1 MKAQAALTLT
11 REGETLT
18 AGQGEVLFTEYGV
31 SGPAV
36 FDLSR
41 AVAAGGDGLT
51 MQLDFLPGWPR
62 QEVMAWLERQR
73 QVLSRQEA
81 GALLTGGVHPRLG
94 RMLCKAAG
102 ISGGQPVSELTDR
115 QLEALCRQVR
125 EFTLPVTGTCGFDQA
140 QVTAGGL
147 RTGEFDPRT
156 MESRL
161 VPGVLRLRRG
171 AGYRRRLRGLQPA
184 MGLGLRPSGGTAV
197 AYLIR
202 KGDAHMR
209 REALWDRL
217 YLSGVDSRAAE
228 LARENGLG
236 LEIAAFCYA
245 PNLED
250 PAVLSAVRSDMA
262 GLDRFW
268 FHAPFAELAP
278 CAIDPLVRQVTE
290 KRYRQAADMARE
302 LGIRRLVIHGGFV
315 PQVYFPEWYV
325 EQSVLFW
332 REFLRQLP
340 QDMTI
345 ALENVMEPQPRLL
358 AEIARQVDDPRLGLC
373 LDVGHAN
380 TFVSRVPPLEWVAP
394 MAPWLRHV
402 HLHNNAGHDDLHD
415 PLGQGTLAMEQVLDT
430 ILELC
435 PAATFTLENQDCG
448 PSLAWLREH
457 RYGANT

>member
-1 MKAQAALTLT
+1 
-11 REGETLT
+11 
-18 AGQGEVLFTEYGV
+18 
-31 SGPAV
+31 
-36 FDLSR
+36 
-41 AVAAGGDGLT
+41 
-51 MQLDFLPGWPR
+51 
-62 QEVMAWLERQR
+62 
-73 QVLSRQEA
+73 
-81 GALLTGGVHPRLG
+81 
-94 RMLCKAAG
+94 
-102 ISGGQPVSELTDR
+102 
-115 QLEALCRQVR
+115 
-125 EFTLPVTGTCGFDQA
+125 
-140 QVTAGGL
+140 
-147 RTGEFDPRT
+147 
-156 MESRL
+156 
-161 VPGVLRLRRG
+161 
-171 AGYRRRLRGLQPA
+171 
-184 MGLGLRPSGGTAV
+184 
-197 AYLIR
+197 
-202 KGDAHMR
+202 MR
-209 REALWDRL
+209 REALWNRL
-217 YLSGVDSRAAE
+217 YLSGIDSRAAE

-250 PAVLSAVRSDMA
+250 PAVLSAVR
-262 GLDRFW
+262 
-268 FHAPFAELAP
+268 
-278 CAIDPLVRQVTE
+278 
-290 KRYRQAADMARE
+290 QAADLAQD
-302 LGIRRLVIHGGFV
+302 LGVRRLVIHGGFV

-340 QDMTI
+340 QDMTV

-457 RYGANT
+457 GYGANT

>member
-1 MKAQAALTLT
+1 
-11 REGETLT
+11 
-18 AGQGEVLFTEYGV
+18 
-31 SGPAV
+31 
-36 FDLSR
+36 
-41 AVAAGGDGLT
+41 
-51 MQLDFLPGWPR
+51 
-62 QEVMAWLERQR
+62 
-73 QVLSRQEA
+73 
-81 GALLTGGVHPRLG
+81 
-94 RMLCKAAG
+94 
-102 ISGGQPVSELTDR
+102 
-115 QLEALCRQVR
+115 
-125 EFTLPVTGTCGFDQA
+125 
-140 QVTAGGL
+140 
-147 RTGEFDPRT
+147 
-156 MESRL
+156 
-161 VPGVLRLRRG
+161 
-171 AGYRRRLRGLQPA
+171 
-184 MGLGLRPSGGTAV
+184 
-197 AYLIR
+197 
-202 KGDAHMR
+202 MR

-217 YLSGVDSRAAE
+217 YLSGIDGRAAE

-290 KRYRQAADMARE
+290 KRYRQAADLAQD
-302 LGIRRLVIHGGFV
+302 LGVRRLVIHGGFV

-325 EQSVLFW
+325 E
-332 REFLRQLP
+332 FLRQLP
-340 QDMTI
+340 QDMTV

-373 LDVGHAN
+373 LDIGHAN

-448 PSLAWLREH
+448 PSLVWLREH
-457 RYGANT
+457 GYGANT

>member
-1 MKAQAALTLT
+1 
-11 REGETLT
+11 
-18 AGQGEVLFTEYGV
+18 
-31 SGPAV
+31 
-36 FDLSR
+36 
-41 AVAAGGDGLT
+41 
-51 MQLDFLPGWPR
+51 
-62 QEVMAWLERQR
+62 
-73 QVLSRQEA
+73 
-81 GALLTGGVHPRLG
+81 
-94 RMLCKAAG
+94 
-102 ISGGQPVSELTDR
+102 
-115 QLEALCRQVR
+115 
-125 EFTLPVTGTCGFDQA
+125 
-140 QVTAGGL
+140 
-147 RTGEFDPRT
+147 
-156 MESRL
+156 
-161 VPGVLRLRRG
+161 
-171 AGYRRRLRGLQPA
+171 
-184 MGLGLRPSGGTAV
+184 
-197 AYLIR
+197 
-202 KGDAHMR
+202 MR

-217 YLSGVDSRAAE
+217 YLSGIDGRAAE

-262 GLDRFW
+262 AD
-268 FHAPFAELAP
+268 LAQ
-278 CAIDPLVRQVTE
+278 D
-290 KRYRQAADMARE
+290 
-302 LGIRRLVIHGGFV
+302 LGVRRLVIHGGFV

-340 QDMTI
+340 QDMTV

-373 LDVGHAN
+373 LDIGHAN

-448 PSLAWLREH
+448 PSLVWLREH
-457 RYGANT
+457 GYGANT

>member
-1 MKAQAALTLT
+1 
-11 REGETLT
+11 
-18 AGQGEVLFTEYGV
+18 
-31 SGPAV
+31 
-36 FDLSR
+36 
-41 AVAAGGDGLT
+41 
-51 MQLDFLPGWPR
+51 
-62 QEVMAWLERQR
+62 
-73 QVLSRQEA
+73 
-81 GALLTGGVHPRLG
+81 
-94 RMLCKAAG
+94 
-102 ISGGQPVSELTDR
+102 
-115 QLEALCRQVR
+115 
-125 EFTLPVTGTCGFDQA
+125 
-140 QVTAGGL
+140 
-147 RTGEFDPRT
+147 
-156 MESRL
+156 
-161 VPGVLRLRRG
+161 
-171 AGYRRRLRGLQPA
+171 
-184 MGLGLRPSGGTAV
+184 
-197 AYLIR
+197 
-202 KGDAHMR
+202 MR

-217 YLSGVDSRAAE
+217 YLSGIDGRAAE

-250 PAVLSAVRSDMA
+250 RTVVDAVRRDMA
-262 GLDRFW
+262 GVERFW

-290 KRYRQAADMARE
+290 KRYCQAADMARD
-302 LGIRRLVIHGGFV
+302 LGVRQLVIHGGFV

-358 AEIARQVDDPRLGLC
+358 VEIARQVDDPRLGLC
-373 LDVGHAN
+373 LDIGHAN

-415 PLGQGTLAMEQVLDT
+415 PLGQGTMAMEQVLDT

-457 RYGANT
+457 GYGANT